1 MATKTTRLGRTIRT
15 FATDIKTT
23 SDYILAHGPG
33 TPVVTNGT
41 RLGWTPDEI
50 LAWTDFRT
58 RWDDGMKLYDNK
70 KGTRTTEVRDTL
82 IGIIKEAVAYEK
94 AHNLY
99 DRIAVC
105 LVAVTADFEA
115 FNIKRSTPLAASTHA
130 RAAAPGVKGVI
141 IGLKK
146 IGHLYHQLLV
156 TSPDSETRGK
166 EDGVK
171 EIIISKALGPP
182 TAAIAPALNL
192 FVYAGSVSRG
202 LVKVSHVDGTQGQK
216 AWYSGQVKNSRGE
229 LGEPSE
235 PIGIIII

>member
-15 FATDIKTT
+15 FETDIKTT
-23 SDYILAHGPG
+23 SDYILELSPG
-33 TPVVTNGT
+33 TPSITNGA

-50 LAWTDFRT
+50 AAWTAFRT
-58 RWDDGMKLYDNK
+58 RWDVSFALYGNK

-82 IGIIKEAVAYEK
+82 IVIIKEAVAYEK
-94 AHNLY
+94 KHNLY

-115 FNIKRSTPLAASTHA
+115 FNIKRNTPLAASTHA

-146 IGHLYHQLLV
+146 IGHLFHQLLV
-156 TSPDSETRGK
+156 ITPDSESRAK

-171 EIIISKALGPP
+171 EIIISKAIGLP
-182 TAAIAPALNL
+182 TAVSPALNL

-202 LVKVSHVDGTQGQK
+202 LVKVSHADGTQGQK

-235 PIGIIII
+235 PVGFVII

>member
-15 FATDIKTT
+15 FDTDIKTT
-23 SDYILAHGPG
+23 SDYILAHGSG
-33 TPVVTNGT
+33 TPGITNGE

-58 RWDDGMKLYDNK
+58 RWDVNMALYGNK
-70 KGTRTTEVRDTL
+70 KGTRTTNVRDIL
-82 IGIIKEAVAYEK
+82 MGIIKEAVAYEK
-94 AHNLY
+94 KHNLY

-105 LVAVTADFEA
+105 LVATNDDFEA
-115 FNIKRSTPLAASTHA
+115 FNIIRFTPLAATTHT
-130 RAAAPGVKGVI
+130 RTAAPGIKGVAI
-141 IGLKK
+141 VLKK

-156 TSPDSETRGK
+156 TTPDSESRAK
-166 EDGVK
+166 QKGVK
-171 EIIISKALGPP
+171 EIIISKAIGLP
-182 TAAIAPALNL
+182 TAVAPALNL

-202 LVKVSHVDGTQGQK
+202 LVKVTHTDGTQGQK

-235 PIGIIII
+235 PIGFIII